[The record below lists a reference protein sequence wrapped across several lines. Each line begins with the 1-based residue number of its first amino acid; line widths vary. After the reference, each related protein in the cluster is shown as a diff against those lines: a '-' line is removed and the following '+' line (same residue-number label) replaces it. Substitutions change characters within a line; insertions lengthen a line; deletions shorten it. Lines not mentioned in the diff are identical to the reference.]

1 VNTSDNIGIEIPVN
15 LAHVC
20 FWDQLDA
27 GSAYAL
33 LVFPGAELPEMKYV
47 PDLGVG
53 ILIRLRGVWFLVYSL
68 CSGISWKK

>member
-1 VNTSDNIGIEIPVN
+1 VNTSDNIGIEIPVY

-53 ILIRLRGVWFLVYSL
+53 ILIRF
-68 CSGISWKK
+68 

>member
-1 VNTSDNIGIEIPVN
+1 VNTSDNIGIEIPVY
-15 LAHVC
+15 LARVC

-53 ILIRLRGVWFLVYSL
+53 ILIRF
-68 CSGISWKK
+68 